1 MVSGRKC
8 RPRSL
13 YRLIDLSDNAS
24 RGTVPTSVLNHETS
38 DHLLSR
44 CWAICAAFSGCWT
57 DDACAFDLDL
67 NVIHSGNNNKSCM

>member
-44 CWAICAAFSGCWT
+44 C
-57 DDACAFDLDL
+57 
-67 NVIHSGNNNKSCM
+67 